1 MVLASGLGRV
11 ADARPIDT
19 CGTGKLDVVVAEFG
33 SYRTG
38 KILLLKN
45 VGEHGQRPR
54 FEPEVLDLRTGTIHV
69 PVCDLD
75 GDGRPDFL
83 ALVSNEHE
91 CVEAFLN
98 QGGGKFHRRTLSRTG
113 PDLRVQR
120 HPAVRSERGRE
131 ARHPLH
137 QRRRVRQHIPQPLAR
152 RPVAGKPGKHAIQVP
167 PAYGHA
173 RGLRCIGRRLRRRR
187 RPGHSVV
194 SFLPKNLKPE
204 TVDLKSM
211 PSIVLLEQVS
221 PGQFVRH
228 TLERGFP
235 CHSALVLGDFNH
247 DGKLDFAVGNHVAG
261 GRSDFL
267 GQNWLTIWWNKG
279 KALRR

>member
-1 MVLASGLGRV
+1 M
-11 ADARPIDT
+11 
-19 CGTGKLDVVVAEFG
+19 
-33 SYRTG
+33 
-38 KILLLKN
+38 
-45 VGEHGQRPR
+45 
-54 FEPEVLDLRTGTIHV
+54 
-69 PVCDLD
+69 
-75 GDGRPDFL
+75 
-83 ALVSNEHE
+83 
-91 CVEAFLN
+91 N
-98 QGGGKFHRRTLSRTG
+98 QGGGKFHRRTLWRA
-113 PDLRVQR
+113 PDLTYGSNGIRLFDLNGDGKLDILYTNGNAFDNIYLSPWHGVQWLENLGNTQFKYHR
-120 HPAVRSERGRE
+120 LTDMPGACV
-131 ARHPLH
+131 A
-137 QRRRVRQHIPQPLAR
+137 LA
-152 RPVAGKPGKHAIQVP
+152 GDFDGDGDLDI
-167 PAYGHA
+167 
-173 RGLRCIGRRLRRRR
+173 L
-187 RPGHSVV
+187 VV